1 MAQEGDGRQQ
11 DGQMAGLRTGGR
23 LVVLDLARTCALV
36 GMGVFH
42 FAFDLEMFGHLEPGT
57 TVTGGWAIFAR
68 VVAGSFLFLS
78 GLSLWLA
85 HGQGIR
91 WAAFGRRFAMVGG
104 AALLVT
110 VATYVAVPQA
120 FIFYGILHSIAVG
133 SLVGLLF
140 LRLPGLLTLAV
151 AAGIVAVNQGF
162 ASDAFNAPWLVW
174 TGLGTRS
181 PWALDFVPPFP
192 WLGAVLAGV
201 GAGRLLGGFGVWKRL
216 ARIEGGAV
224 LARLAWPGRHSL
236 AIYLGHQP
244 VLIGLVWAGTQVFG

>member
-1 MAQEGDGRQQ
+1 
-11 DGQMAGLRTGGR
+11 MAGGTGGR
-23 LVVLDLARTCALV
+23 LVALDLARSGALL
-36 GMGVFH
+36 GMVVFH
-42 FAFDLEMFGHLEPGT
+42 FTFDLEMFGHLEPGT
-57 TVTGGWAIFAR
+57 TVTGGWAVLAR

-78 GLSLWLA
+78 GVSLWLA

-110 VATYVAVPQA
+110 VATYLAVPQA

-140 LRLPGLLTLAV
+140 LRVPAVLTLGV
-151 AAGIVAVNQGF
+151 AAGIVAINQGY

-174 TGLGTRS
+174 TGLGTRV

-192 WLGAVLAGV
+192 WLGAVLAGIGV
-201 GAGRLLGGFGVWKRL
+201 ARLMGGFAVWDAL
-216 ARIEGGAV
+216 GRIEAGPG

-236 AIYLGHQP
+236 AIYLIHQP